1 MILLLTRENST
12 YDSATKTFWFNLD
25 KQLESDVKHLRF
37 QSFSF
42 QPKTNNETELSYPH
56 GVLACSAT
64 LAKMSLRDH
73 VSVLKDVNHRDDS
86 EVLMCL
92 HKEEQNDCHCIYT
105 LRHPLTMTIDRRGFV
120 NKVDV
125 YFTDMQG
132 NRLEGDYVMATPNV
146 NTIQAISEIDRYFD
160 FNQRID
166 GNHALDRIAA
176 TAAPALNG
184 EDVLR
189 LYNYAGA
196 TALYADGSSIRRQDF
211 AGSSMMGITG
221 NGTNEIFG
229 NNVAGG
235 FSSYDNGSLFFAF
248 ETPASNPAAV
258 ETMAEMAKRLQ
269 MVWNTT
275 GEIGFLDASGAI
287 TGTGFTP
294 DLSTAYVV
302 EVRYDVTAAGSPNN
316 TLSLF
321 TTFRKLTAA
330 GTTDTLGTDITGY
343 EISSAGGRPNK
354 FYFGDSSTGDLTC
367 VYGGALVFLEAP
379 SGVHNDTHRTDIRDY
394 ITRKWQGKQVFSDA
408 TKKNATWLAEI
419 RH

>member
-1 MILLLTRENST
+1 
-12 YDSATKTFWFNLD
+12 
-25 KQLESDVKHLRF
+25 
-37 QSFSF
+37 
-42 QPKTNNETELSYPH
+42 
-56 GVLACSAT
+56 
-64 LAKMSLRDH
+64 
-73 VSVLKDVNHRDDS
+73 
-86 EVLMCL
+86 
-92 HKEEQNDCHCIYT
+92 
-105 LRHPLTMTIDRRGFV
+105 
-120 NKVDV
+120 
-125 YFTDMQG
+125 
-132 NRLEGDYVMATPNV
+132 
-146 NTIQAISEIDRYFD
+146 
-160 FNQRID
+160 
-166 GNHALDRIAA
+166 
-176 TAAPALNG
+176 
-184 EDVLR
+184 
-189 LYNYAGA
+189 
-196 TALYADGSSIRRQDF
+196 
-211 AGSSMMGITG
+211 MMGLTG
-221 NGTNEIFG
+221 YGTNDTFG
-229 NNVAGG
+229 RNVAGT
-235 FSSYDNGSLFFAF
+235 FANYDNGSLFFAF

-269 MVWNTT
+269 LVWNTT

-354 FYFGDSSTGDLTC
+354 FFFGSATTGNLTC

-379 SGVHNDTHRTDIRDY
+379 SGVHNDTQRTTIRDY

>member
-1 MILLLTRENST
+1 
-12 YDSATKTFWFNLD
+12 
-25 KQLESDVKHLRF
+25 
-37 QSFSF
+37 
-42 QPKTNNETELSYPH
+42 
-56 GVLACSAT
+56 
-64 LAKMSLRDH
+64 
-73 VSVLKDVNHRDDS
+73 
-86 EVLMCL
+86 
-92 HKEEQNDCHCIYT
+92 
-105 LRHPLTMTIDRRGFV
+105 
-120 NKVDV
+120 
-125 YFTDMQG
+125 MQG

-146 NTIQAISEIDRYFD
+146 STIQAISEID

-166 GNHALDRIAA
+166 GNHALDRVIA

-184 EDVLR
+184 EDVVR
-189 LYNYAGA
+189 IRNYAGN
-196 TALYADGSSIRRQDF
+196 TSLFADGSSIRRQDF

-221 NGTNEIFG
+221 YGTNDTFG
-229 NNVAGG
+229 RSTVGQ

-258 ETMAEMAKRLQ
+258 ETMAHMAMRLQ
-269 MVWNTT
+269 LVWNTT

-343 EISSAGGRPNK
+343 EISGWSA
-354 FYFGDSSTGDLTC
+354 
-367 VYGGALVFLEAP
+367 E
-379 SGVHNDTHRTDIRDY
+379 
-394 ITRKWQGKQVFSDA
+394 
-408 TKKNATWLAEI
+408 
-419 RH
+419 